1 MPLPSK
7 GTLGY
12 LAARTYLRMRQKGP
26 SALRMKVGPD
36 RPFLPGS
43 TVTTQLGTW
52 PSGDVERIR
61 HKALK
66 TSSAPRDQG
75 IAAKDNGGAESIA
88 DARQGEGAA
97 WSGGLHFGQVQR
109 HRRGW
114 NPPFDP
120 DLFLFCFFLVS
131 QTREWGGQDSHR
143 NLCDPKP
150 TPLTLHQTASRKT
163 TADTESL
170 SVKDGEKQRNR
181 N

>member
-26 SALRMKVGPD
+26 SALRVKVGRD

-43 TVTTQLGTW
+43 TVAAQLGTW

-88 DARQGEGAA
+88 DSPKGEGAA
-97 WSGGLHFGQVQR
+97 R
-109 HRRGW
+109 
-114 NPPFDP
+114 
-120 DLFLFCFFLVS
+120 
-131 QTREWGGQDSHR
+131 
-143 NLCDPKP
+143 PKE
-150 TPLTLHQTASRKT
+150 L
-163 TADTESL
+163 DTEQTVLKNLYMSQEL
-170 SVKDGEKQRNR
+170 PLNPEVRKVIYYLYWIVI
-181 N
+181 

>member
-26 SALRMKVGPD
+26 SALRVKVGRD

-43 TVTTQLGTW
+43 TVAAQLGTW

-88 DARQGEGAA
+88 DSPKGEAAAR
-97 WSGGLHFGQVQR
+97 SGGLHFSQVRR

-120 DLFLFCFFLVS
+120 GLFLFFFSSSCHRLDIKKKDTKEGHSSSAEPNPQKRWLCFRKNRRRE
-131 QTREWGGQDSHR
+131 TR
-143 NLCDPKP
+143 
-150 TPLTLHQTASRKT
+150 
-163 TADTESL
+163 DT
-170 SVKDGEKQRNR
+170 RM
-181 N
+181 

>member
-43 TVTTQLGTW
+43 TVTAQLGTW

-131 QTREWGGQDSHR
+131 QTRHKKRHKGRTFLICRAQPSEEMALLQER
-143 NLCDPKP
+143 
-150 TPLTLHQTASRKT
+150 
-163 TADTESL
+163 
-170 SVKDGEKQRNR
+170 
-181 N
+181 

>member
-7 GTLGY
+7 VTLGY
-12 LAARTYLRMRQKGP
+12 LAARTYLRMRQRGL

-43 TVTTQLGTW
+43 TVTAQLGTW

-75 IAAKDNGGAESIA
+75 IAAKDNGAAESIA
-88 DARQGEGAA
+88 DARKGEGAD

-120 DLFLFCFFLVS
+120 GFFFFFLVS
-131 QTREWGGQDSHR
+131 QTRHKIRHKEGHCSSSEPNPQKRW
-143 NLCDPKP
+143 LCF
-150 TPLTLHQTASRKT
+150 RK
-163 TADTESL
+163 
-170 SVKDGEKQRNR
+170 NR
-181 N
+181 RLEMRDAMV